1 MRSGALDL
9 TVFGRALVLASCLQ
23 DFPPPPSPPKP
34 CPVRVLLSVHR
45 ARLIILVSSDTFKSA
60 ASAAWGS
67 RARRQALSIS
77 NVGRRMWYSTVAA
90 LYTSVCKSVRLDP
103 HTAPFSYDRFKGF
116 CVPKIFT
123 SPTANLRTATKE
135 NWIGSEIDSCTLLAV
150 PYTQKPSHCTMRWV
164 FLLLKL
170 NTTPHQPLIGRAER
184 HESPRLPI
192 KGIMMQ
198 PIPDFVHFSPPG

>member
-9 TVFGRALVLASCLQ
+9 TVTVFGRALVLASCLQ
-23 DFPPPPSPPKP
+23 DFPPPPPPKP
-34 CPVRVLLSVHR
+34 CPVWVLLSVHR

-60 ASAAWGS
+60 ASAAWRS

-116 CVPKIFT
+116 CVSKIFT
-123 SPTANLRTATKE
+123 SPTANLTDGYQGELDR
-135 NWIGSEIDSCTLLAV
+135 IGSEIDSCTLLAV

-170 NTTPHQPLIGRAER
+170 NTTPHQPLIDRSGATRK
-184 HESPRLPI
+184 P
-192 KGIMMQ
+192 
-198 PIPDFVHFSPPG
+198 

>member
-1 MRSGALDL
+1 MLPL
-9 TVFGRALVLASCLQ
+9 VCVCVVWVVFLYVRDAIRGFGFDRHRFRAGTGTGILFTG
-23 DFPPPPSPPKP
+23 FPTTTTTKTL
-34 CPVRVLLSVHR
+34 PVWVLSVHR

-60 ASAAWGS
+60 ASAAWRS

-116 CVPKIFT
+116 CVSKIFT

-135 NWIGSEIDSCTLLAV
+135 NWIGSDRRLTAARCW
-150 PYTQKPSHCTMRWV
+150 PCR
-164 FLLLKL
+164 
-170 NTTPHQPLIGRAER
+170 TPRNH
-184 HESPRLPI
+184 PI
-192 KGIMMQ
+192 VQCVGS
-198 PIPDFVHFSPPG
+198 FFC